1 MGRQHRLHQAV
12 LILGIIFT
20 AFFYFFF
27 ASSEQGLLYAN
38 LIFLAWPLAAAIA
51 SWLIVS
57 TLGPL
62 SIPGRTVLMFG
73 CGIGLWL
80 LGEILFV
87 YYVIF
92 GLDPFPS
99 IADLFYIL
107 GYPLIGIALYRQYRV
122 ERASVPHIDS
132 HEKNIAIG
140 FMIAATV
147 IVLYWGTYVPAIKSS
162 DVWTNAFAIFYGIG
176 DLLLLI
182 PATLTALIAHM
193 YRGGKFFISWLY
205 ICLGIGFT
213 LVADV
218 LYAQFNEAFDA
229 GLTPAV
235 YIDLLWVLAYASI
248 TYGCIRFYLI
258 VRAAQRQAREA
269 LESNA

>member
-1 MGRQHRLHQAV
+1 M
-12 LILGIIFT
+12 
-20 AFFYFFF
+20 F
-27 ASSEQGLLYAN
+27 ASG
-38 LIFLAWPLAAAIA
+38 
-51 SWLIVS
+51 
-57 TLGPL
+57 
-62 SIPGRTVLMFG
+62 M
-73 CGIGLWL
+73 GLWL
-80 LGEILFV
+80 LGEVLFV

-92 GLDPFPS
+92 GIDPFPS

-132 HEKNIAIG
+132 REKVIAG
-140 FMIAATV
+140 WFMITAAI
-147 IVLYWGTYVPAIKSS
+147 IVLYWGAYIPFTRSS
-162 DVWTNAFAIFYGIG
+162 DIWSNAFAIFYGIG

-213 LVADV
+213 LLADV
-218 LYAQFNEAFDA
+218 LYAQYNEAFDA

-248 TYGCIRFYLI
+248 AYGCIRFYMI
-258 VRAAQRQAREA
+258 VWVAQRQAREA
-269 LESNA
+269 LQSKV